1 MNSIEFM
8 TTRANRGRRSHLE
21 RLGVANTGLPLSGG
35 SRRRHNDRRVG
46 AGMEVCGKWETRLS
60 RILPILAMVL
70 LSLGMFSLYLDLEIK
85 GLKLN
90 VIRLYLTFRPT
101 AVISWGAWILLV
113 TYPSLALW
121 FLGSISGDSLSPFC
135 RRSIASCASLIRVRE
150 WAARVRRRIL
160 VLNMILGTCL
170 GIYTGIFLSGMVA
183 RPVWHSGV
191 LGPLF
196 LISGISTGAALLALF
211 KVNHDL
217 AKAFIKWDMAA
228 LIAESV
234 FLALFLLDNATGTE
248 AHRAAA
254 ALFLSGPY
262 TGAFFG
268 LVVVA
273 GILAPLVIGWADL
286 TEEAKAPLLA
296 PVLGLIGG
304 LALRFIIV
312 FAGQA
317 LS

>member
-1 MNSIEFM
+1 MNGIELM
-8 TTRANRGRRSHLE
+8 TTRANPGIDPTLSVWGWQIPVYLF
-21 RLGVANTGLPLSGG
+21 LAGLT
-35 SRRRHNDRRVG
+35 
-46 AGMEVCGKWETRLS
+46 AGMMIVASAQEWRSAEIWEARLS
-60 RILPILAMVL
+60 RIVPLLAMVL
-70 LSLGMFSLYLDLEIK
+70 LSLGMLSLYLDLEFK

-90 VIRLYLTFRPT
+90 VVRLYMTFRPSS
-101 AVISWGAWILLV
+101 VISWGAWILLI
-113 TYPSLALW
+113 TYPTLALW
-121 FLGSISGDSLSPFC
+121 WLGGISPSGLARIAAKSRVLRFLVPVS
-135 RRSIASCASLIRVRE
+135 E
-150 WAARVRRRIL
+150 WATRVRRRLL
-160 VLNMILGTCL
+160 VLNMVVGCCL
-170 GIYTGIFLSGMVA
+170 AVYTGIFLSSMVA
-183 RPVWHSGV
+183 RPVWHSGI

-196 LISGISTGAALLALF
+196 LSSGISTGAAFIGLF
-211 KVNHDL
+211 KVNHEL
-217 AKAFIKWDMAA
+217 ARAIIKWDIAA
-228 LIAESV
+228 LIAESA
-234 FLALFLLDNATGTE
+234 FLALFLLDNVTGTE

-273 GILAPLVIGWADL
+273 GILAPLMIGWADL
-286 TEEAKAPLLA
+286 KKLAKAPLLA

>member
-8 TTRANRGRRSHLE
+8 TTRANPGIDPVLSVWEWQIPVYLFLAGLVAGIMIVASAQEWRS
-21 RLGVANTGLPLSGG
+21 V
-35 SRRRHNDRRVG
+35 
-46 AGMEVCGKWETRLS
+46 GKWEPRLS
-60 RILPILAMVL
+60 RILPILAMIL

-90 VIRLYLTFRPT
+90 VIRLYMTFKPSS
-101 AVISWGAWILLV
+101 VISWGAWILVV
-113 TYPSLALW
+113 TYPSLGLS
-121 FLGSISGDSLSPFC
+121 FLGSISPAGLARFVRKSRLLRILVP
-135 RRSIASCASLIRVRE
+135 VRE
-150 WAARVRRRIL
+150 WAARLRRRIL
-160 VLNMILGTCL
+160 VLNMIVGTCL

-196 LISGISTGAALLALF
+196 LISGVSTGAALLGLF

-217 AKAFIKWDMAA
+217 TKAFIKWDVAA
-228 LIAESV
+228 LIAEAV
-234 FLALFLLDNATGTE
+234 FLALFLLDSMTGT
-248 AHRAAA
+248 ADHRAAA
-254 ALFLSGPY
+254 GLFLSGPY

-268 LVVVA
+268 LVVLA
-273 GILAPLVIGWADL
+273 GIFAPLVIGWADL
-286 TEEAKAPLLA
+286 TKKARAPLLA

-317 LS
+317 AL